1 MIIVALPL
9 LTLVTV
15 SVTPLAASTGDI
27 VLGDTVT
34 IPVLLDVIFTLDDK
48 FEIRTSKVLVPVHVN
63 ALVTVVPISTSGV
76 EAGAW
81 AAPVIVNVSC
91 VE

>member
-48 FEIRTSKVLVPVHVN
+48 FEIRTSNVLVPVHVR
-63 ALVTVVPISTSGV
+63 ALVTVCPINIVGFP
-76 EAGAW
+76 
-81 AAPVIVNVSC
+81 PVTCVAFAIVNVPC